1 MYKRLQKILGLKFEL
16 TRELHSFPENND
28 NEVLYSSF
36 KFLSRYIKTV
46 SDVIEE
52 HKNGFIGEGYY
63 NDY

>member
-52 HKNGFIGEGYY
+52 HKNGL
-63 NDY
+63 